1 MSAISTHVN
10 RRAVRMPTK
19 PVLIGIAAAMIL
31 GVGASVVVATANGTP
46 AAHAV
51 VIYWLS
57 LSYTVCGLVT
67 WWQRPANRLGPLM
80 ILTGF
85 STLATTLS
93 WASAAGAQTIGQ
105 AFDLLPTVLI
115 VHVFLAFP
123 TGRIRQPLDRILITV
138 GYAAAIGVQIVVI
151 VLGGP
156 DSPTL
161 LALVDDPAAATLLHN
176 LELVVL
182 SGVAVASVAV
192 LVGRRRADGR
202 PLRRSLALL
211 IDSFAVGLLMIA
223 ALLLVG
229 VFGGPFFPTVQWIS
243 LALLGLAP
251 VAFLAR
257 LLDTQ
262 LARTAVGDLVLKL
275 RAEPAD
281 LRIPLAEALRDP
293 SLSIAYW
300 LPQFDSWADQDG
312 RPVDLP
318 TDRRRVTPIDPDG
331 HHSAVL
337 IHDPA
342 LRDEPALLDAV
353 TAAAATALDTGRL
366 QAELRASVEQLRGS
380 RERVLQAGQTER
392 QRLERDLHDGA
403 QQRLVAL
410 SLSLGVLESK
420 LGADADATTGLA
432 KARQEIAA
440 SLVELRDVARGL
452 HPAVLS
458 AHGLAV
464 ALESL
469 TARAPLP
476 VRLKVD
482 VEGRVAEAVEVAA
495 YYVVS
500 ECLTNIG
507 KHAAATLATVDVSR
521 QDGQVVVEVVDDGRG
536 GADAERGSGLRGL
549 ADRVEAL
556 GGRLQI
562 WTPRGRGTRVRAELP
577 CG

>member
-1 MSAISTHVN
+1 MPAISTPVN
-10 RRAVRMPTK
+10 RRAHRIPTK
-19 PVLIGIAAAMIL
+19 SVLLGIATAMML
-31 GVGASVVVATANGTP
+31 GIGASIVLAIGNGTP
-46 AAHAV
+46 AAHAA

-57 LSYTVCGLVT
+57 LSYTACGLVT
-67 WWQRPANRLGPLM
+67 WWQRPTNRLGPLM

-93 WASAAGAQTIGQ
+93 WAGAASAQAIGQ
-105 AFDLLPTVLI
+105 ALDLLPTVLI

-123 TGRIRQPLDRILITV
+123 TGRIRHPLDRILITV
-138 GYAAAIGVQIVVI
+138 GYVAAIGVQLVVI
-151 VLGGP
+151 MLGGP
-156 DSPTL
+156 GSPTL

-182 SGVAVASVAV
+182 SAVAVASVGI
-192 LVGRRRADGR
+192 LVARRRADGR

-281 LRIPLAEALRDP
+281 LRTPLALALRDP
-293 SLSIAYW
+293 SLSVAYW

-318 TDRRRVTPIDPDG
+318 TDSRRVTSIDPDG

-353 TAAAATALDTGRL
+353 TAAAASALDTGRL
-366 QAELRASVEQLRGS
+366 QAELRASVQELRGS
-380 RERVLQAGQTER
+380 RERVLQAGQKER

-420 LGADADATTGLA
+420 LGADADATAGLA

-469 TARAPLP
+469 AARAPLP

-482 VEGRVAEAVEVAA
+482 LDGRLAEAVEVTA

-507 KHAAATLATVDVSR
+507 KHAEATLATVDVMR
-521 QDGQVVVEVVDDGRG
+521 LDGQVMVEVVDDGRG
-536 GADAERGSGLRGL
+536 GADAERGGGLRGL

-556 GGRLQI
+556 GGRLQV

>member
-1 MSAISTHVN
+1 
-10 RRAVRMPTK
+10 
-19 PVLIGIAAAMIL
+19 L
-31 GVGASVVVATANGTP
+31 
-46 AAHAV
+46 
-51 VIYWLS
+51 
-57 LSYTVCGLVT
+57 
-67 WWQRPANRLGPLM
+67 
-80 ILTGF
+80 
-85 STLATTLS
+85 
-93 WASAAGAQTIGQ
+93 
-105 AFDLLPTVLI
+105 DLLPTVLI

-123 TGRIRQPLDRILITV
+123 TGRIRHGLDRVLITV
-138 GYAAAIGVQIVVI
+138 GYVAAIGLQLVVI
-151 VLGGP
+151 LLGGP
-156 DSPTL
+156 GSPTL
-161 LALVDDPAAATLLHN
+161 LALVDDPAAATSLHN

-182 SGVAVASVAV
+182 SAVAVASVAV
-192 LVGRRRADGR
+192 LVARRLAEGR

-229 VFGGPFFPTVQWIS
+229 AFGGPFFPTVQWIS

-281 LRIPLAEALRDP
+281 LRTPLALALRDP
-293 SLSIAYW
+293 SLSVAYW
-300 LPQFDSWADQDG
+300 LPQFGSWADQDG

-318 TDRRRVTPIDPDG
+318 TDSRRVTPIDPDG

-353 TAAAATALDTGRL
+353 TAAAAGALDTGRL
-366 QAELRASVEQLRGS
+366 QAELRASVDQLRGS
-380 RERVLQAGQTER
+380 RERVLQAGQKER

-420 LGADADATTGLA
+420 LGADTDATTGLA
-432 KARQEIAA
+432 QARQEIAA

-458 AHGLAV
+458 AHGLAI

-469 TARAPLP
+469 AARAPLP

-482 VEGRVAEAVEVAA
+482 VDGRVGEAVEVTA

-507 KHAAATLATVDVSR
+507 KHAEATLATVDVMR
-521 QDGQVVVEVVDDGRG
+521 LDGQVVVEVVDDGRG

-556 GGRLQI
+556 GGRLQV